1 MICSLHIYES
11 LGPGESYTRECKYV
25 IPTAFQSGLINLN
38 ITTDYNNQVF
48 EYLSEGNNFESRSI
62 QILQSLADLI
72 VDKIATTLVS
82 SYEGNYILVNYS
94 VVNNGTGPTI
104 NAPWTEIIGFSFSD
118 KFNWEDIIV
127 NRQIVMSANLPGYG
141 QLVNRRNIRMDVPE
155 YITNNKVYI
164 HIFVDTEN
172 RIEEWNED
180 NNIRT
185 SEPVDIPLVAA
196 DLAVVELT
204 YMPELRQYSGSE
216 VTVTWTVTNKG
227 NRVLVGREWF
237 DSVMFSA
244 SSDITDN
251 FINSTAVPVS
261 HTLVPGSNYTQSQVV
276 HIPDGLRGRYF
287 IHVKVDSQSDVF
299 EDGLNDNNVLS
310 IPVNIL
316 IPPSPD
322 FIVKSV
328 SGNVFV
334 TEGKTRILLVNG
346 IILNHGNSLL
356 FEAFWVDEIYITD
369 QLPFSKDSAIKLD
382 EVMNTGYLES
392 FQEYTIV
399 RSIII
404 PDNVTGSFYVAIV
417 VDTANNIVEVL
428 GEENNDGH
436 SDETIYIRPPLLPIL
451 AVNILFEKLPSRA
464 IAGETFPL
472 FYDITNKGEKDL
484 PTSSF
489 TSEIY
494 LIPDVSGARRQVNGI
509 FLRQIIHTLSLSV
522 NETQPLST
530 NITMPY
536 GVNQFVFLAV
546 ALDVKKVLSLGNTDN
561 GVTQTE
567 DAILVEDGP
576 LANLLI
582 RIGTSSS
589 KLNLTSGQPANILYE
604 VVNNGASATLG
615 DWYETISLSRD
626 NSLDAFDIKLKT
638 VLRLMELDVNESY
651 SQIIEVFIPY
661 NIPTED
667 YYLFFSVDTENHIPE
682 ITESDN
688 HVSRLVSIKET
699 VSTDIAVQDVFAT
712 PENLTYNEGQLNIS
726 YSLM

>member
-1 MICSLHIYES
+1 MICSLLIYEN
-11 LGPGESYTRECKYV
+11 LGLEESYTRECKYV

-38 ITTDYNNQVF
+38 ITIDYNNQVF
-48 EYLSEGNNFESRSI
+48 EYLSEENNFESRSI

-72 VDKIATTLVS
+72 VDKVATTLVS

-94 VVNNGTGPTI
+94 VINNGTGPTI
-104 NAPWTEIIGFSFSD
+104 NAPWREIIGLSYSITYT
-118 KFNWEDIIV
+118 KKDILADS
-127 NRQIVMSANLPGYG
+127 RRVMSANLGHG
-141 QLVNRRNIRMDVPE
+141 QLVNRRNIRIDVPE
-155 YITNNKVYI
+155 YITSTVFI

-196 DLAVVELT
+196 DLAVLELT

-227 NRVLVGREWF
+227 NRSLENKRWF
-237 DSVMFSA
+237 DSVLFS
-244 SSDITDN
+244 SSSNISDS
-251 FINSTAVPVS
+251 FINSRNVPIS
-261 HTLVPGSNYTQSQVV
+261 YTLVPGSNYTQSQVV
-276 HIPDGLRGRYF
+276 HIPDGLNGTYF
-287 IHVKVDSQSDVF
+287 LHIKVDSQSDVF
-299 EDGLNDNNVLS
+299 EDGLNDNNALS
-310 IPVNIL
+310 VPVNIL

-369 QLPFSKDSAIKLD
+369 QLPFSKDSAVKLD

-399 RSIII
+399 RNIII
-404 PDNVTGSFYVAIV
+404 PDTVTGSFYVAIV
-417 VDTANNIVEVL
+417 VDAANNIVEVL
-428 GEENNDGH
+428 GEENNYGH

-451 AVNILFEKLPSRA
+451 AVNILFDKLPSRA
-464 IAGETFPL
+464 IARETFPL

-494 LIPDVSGARRQVNGI
+494 LIPEVSGSRRQVNGI

-522 NETQPLST
+522 NETQSLST
-530 NITMPY
+530 NITIPY
-536 GVNQFVFLAV
+536 DVNQLVFLVV
-546 ALDVKKVLSLGNTDN
+546 ALDVKNVLSLGNTDN
-561 GVTQTE
+561 GVTQTKE
-567 DAILVEDGP
+567 AILVEDGP

-582 RIGTSSS
+582 RIDTSSS
-589 KLNLTSGQPANILYE
+589 KLNLTSGQPANISYE
-604 VVNNGASATLG
+604 VINNGASATLG

-638 VLRLMELDVNESY
+638 VLRLMELEINESY

-661 NIPTED
+661 SIPTED
-667 YYLFFSVDTENHIPE
+667 YYLFFSVDTLNHIPE
-682 ITESDN
+682 ISESDN

-712 PENLTYNEGQLNIS
+712 PENLTYNEGQLI
-726 YSLM
+726 